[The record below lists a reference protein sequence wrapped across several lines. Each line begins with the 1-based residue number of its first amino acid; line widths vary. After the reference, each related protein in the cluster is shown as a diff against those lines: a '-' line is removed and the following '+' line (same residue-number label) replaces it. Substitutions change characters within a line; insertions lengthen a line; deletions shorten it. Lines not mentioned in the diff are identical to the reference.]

1 MTAERNLD
9 VLIVRIYNDDA
20 PAFKEIFLLYH
31 SRLKQ
36 FSYSITHS
44 KVQAEEIVSDVFL
57 KIWLKR
63 KTLIGIKNLHLY
75 LYISTKNLS
84 INYLMKEK
92 KEKIFPVNEAIVE
105 LKSFSFNP
113 EQIMLS
119 TEMLGRIRFAILQLP
134 PQCQLI
140 FKLIKEDGLKYRE
153 VAELLSLSLKTVEN
167 QMTIALKK
175 IAATIQFNAVKAISA
190 S

>member
-9 VLIVRIYNDDA
+9 VLMMRIYNNDA
-20 PAFKEIFLLYH
+20 PAFKELFLLYH
-31 SRLKQ
+31 SRLIQ

-63 KTLIGIKNLHLY
+63 KTLISIKNLHLY
-75 LYISTKNLS
+75 LYVCTKNFS

-92 KEKIFPVNEAIVE
+92 KETVFPLNEAIVE

-167 QMTIALKK
+167 QMTIAIKK

>member
-1 MTAERNLD
+1 
-9 VLIVRIYNDDA
+9 
-20 PAFKEIFLLYH
+20 
-31 SRLKQ
+31 
-36 FSYSITHS
+36 
-44 KVQAEEIVSDVFL
+44 
-57 KIWLKR
+57 
-63 KTLIGIKNLHLY
+63 
-75 LYISTKNLS
+75 
-84 INYLMKEK
+84 MKEK
-92 KEKIFPVNEAIVE
+92 KEKVFPLNEAIVE

-167 QMTIALKK
+167 QMTIAIKK